1 MTSELKGNITSLI
14 DGTVAHI
21 RISNPAKRNALE
33 PDSYWAIGNAV
44 QTANANP
51 NVRCIII
58 TGDEKSFCSGMD
70 IEAFTG
76 ENTAEVA
83 AHSLGGIEHMIGAIT
98 RADVPVIA
106 AAEGAVAGVGA
117 SLACACDLIIAAES
131 SFITLPFGRIG
142 LMPDGGA
149 VATLAASIGRHRT
162 MQLVLLQERIPAA
175 DAVSFGI
182 FAEVTPAGEALTRA
196 QQLAEG
202 FSTSPRGAI
211 AETKRAVNRV
221 TLTELLNSLIN
232 EARFQTELLQSPG
245 HKEGVAAFL
254 ERRTPKF

>member
-1 MTSELKGNITSLI
+1 MSSELKGNITSLI
-14 DGTVAHI
+14 DGAVALI

-33 PDSYWAIGNAV
+33 PDSYWSIGDAV
-44 QTANANP
+44 QAANANP
-51 NVRCIII
+51 EVRCIII

-76 ENTAEVA
+76 DGTAEVA
-83 AHSLGGIEHMIGAIT
+83 AHSLGGIEHMIGSIT

-117 SLACACDLIIAAES
+117 SLACACDLIVAAES
-131 SFITLPFGRIG
+131 AFITLPFGRIG

-175 DAVSFGI
+175 DAVDLGL
-182 FAEVTPAGEALTRA
+182 FAEVTPTGGALDKA
-196 QQLAEG
+196 KQWAES
-202 FSTSPRGAI
+202 FSASPRGAV

-221 TLTELLNSLIN
+221 ALTELPNSMVN

-254 ERRTPKF
+254 ERRAPKF